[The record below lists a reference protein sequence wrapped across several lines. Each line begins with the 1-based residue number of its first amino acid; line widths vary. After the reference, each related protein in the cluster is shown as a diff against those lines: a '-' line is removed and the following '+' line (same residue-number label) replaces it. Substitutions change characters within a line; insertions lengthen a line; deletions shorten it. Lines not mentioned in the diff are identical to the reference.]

1 MPPAVPSKGSSGSL
15 LHAFSSSIAAIKS
28 LFSSLIQAI
37 HVDVE
42 QFFMLCG
49 SGKRCGNPNGRI
61 TFSYSVYHHYS
72 RLCQFVVLLCLLCRK
87 LSVTAVVLVACHT
100 VGYVPI
106 AVLSHIL

>member
-15 LHAFSSSIAAIKS
+15 LHAFSSSIVAIRS

-61 TFSYSVYHHYS
+61 T
-72 RLCQFVVLLCLLCRK
+72 LLLLCISSLLKAVSIRCFT
-87 LSVTAVVLVACHT
+87 LSAL
-100 VGYVPI
+100 P
-106 AVLSHIL
+106 